1 LTKGLKGLTLNLKKT
16 RRRVSMKG
24 WISAKGKRGMYKEEL
39 KLRVPRQVRKLIEQ
53 RAREKGMIVSEYL
66 RSLVYQDLE
75 KRYGEQINQ
84 L

>member
-1 LTKGLKGLTLNLKKT
+1 LTRGLKGLIFVLKILGG
-16 RRRVSMKG
+16 VSMRG

-39 KLRVPRQVRKLIEQ
+39 KLRVPRQVRRLIEQ